1 MLLSIIMV
9 GQKVAA
15 AASDKQ
21 ALQTF
26 NDAEALQEITDELHK
41 LLTVNNQLTDEIHTL
56 VAKTKS

>member
-1 MLLSIIMV
+1 MV